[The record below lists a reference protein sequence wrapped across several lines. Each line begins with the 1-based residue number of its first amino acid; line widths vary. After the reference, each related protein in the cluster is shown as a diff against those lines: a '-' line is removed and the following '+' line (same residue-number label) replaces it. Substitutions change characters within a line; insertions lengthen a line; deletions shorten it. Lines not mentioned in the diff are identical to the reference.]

1 MRTEDSLVTRRP
13 DERKLR
19 IKAKH
24 GGGLEWDSGGERKEL
39 NEYIAAQV
47 PPCAVTAA
55 STP

>member
-19 IKAKH
+19 IKAKD